1 MCQHN
6 NCETIAN
13 SSQVVNSANT
23 RIDKDN
29 KNNARN
35 SSVFARAT
43 KAAYDIVY
51 SRAGKIQVDIKSID
65 NANVDSEPLLPST

>member
-13 SSQVVNSANT
+13 SSQVVNSINT

-43 KAAYDIVY
+43 KVVYDIVY
-51 SRAGKIQVDIKSID
+51 SRVGKIQADIKSID
-65 NANVDSEPLLPST
+65 NANVDS